1 MEIGLCYNEVKRMN
15 EAIMFLQQFTISLN
29 MALKIYQIYGDKTV
43 KVVKENP
50 YRLVDDVDRI
60 GFATADR
67 IAKEEG
73 IAEDSD
79 FRIKAG
85 ITFVLKEAA
94 SKSGHTYLPEDELV
108 KEVMELLKFP
118 SEDVGKVLSNIDDM
132 LF

>member
-1 MEIGLCYNEVKRMN
+1 MSLKKAMEIGLCYNEVKRMN

-94 SKSGHTYLPEDELV
+94 SKSGHTFR
-108 KEVMELLKFP
+108 KT
-118 SEDVGKVLSNIDDM
+118 NW
-132 LF
+132 